1 MDITPAALE
10 AEFSLS
16 TAATRVDFL
25 SRRDAGGTSLNTV
38 ADDRDDDG
46 DHWGALLDTGTSLD
60 TAEALELLALGEV
73 IARKAHDSRLIGLRA
88 ALRGGAGWDEIARAL
103 DRSPAQAWE
112 AYLDLV
118 DEGLDGADADAAR
131 ELAGARPRR

>member
-16 TAATRVDFL
+16 TAATRLDFL
-25 SRRDAGGTSLNTV
+25 RRRDSGDTALNTV
-38 ADDRDDDG
+38 ADDDG
-46 DHWGALLDTGTSLD
+46 EHWGSIRDGGTSLD

-73 IARKAHDSRLIGLRA
+73 VARKAHDSRLIGLRA
-88 ALRGGAGWDEIARAL
+88 ALRGGAGWEDVARAL
-103 DRSPAQAWE
+103 DCTPRQAWE
-112 AYLDLV
+112 TYLGLV
-118 DEGLDGADADAAR
+118 DEELRGAEARAAR

>member
-16 TAATRVDFL
+16 TAATRLDFL
-25 SRRDAGGTSLNTV
+25 SRRDSGETTLNTV
-38 ADDRDDDG
+38 VDDEDG
-46 DHWGALLDTGTSLD
+46 WGALRDAGTSLD

-88 ALRGGAGWDEIARAL
+88 ALRGGAGWDQIARAL
-103 DRSPAQAWE
+103 DRTPAQAWE
-112 AYLDLV
+112 SYLELV
-118 DEGLDGADADAAR
+118 DADLDGADADAAR
-131 ELAGARPRR
+131 ELAGARPGR